1 MQNKYSKTIC
11 AREMASAPKSQVRPN
26 RSKMAVAVRAR
37 WYEEDFL
44 SADTN
49 APLLFSARMARIKIT
64 KLMTIIARMG
74 VNWATWKG
82 SPCNTQLL
90 MNNKKRQ
97 LSIKALFIF
106 CKKNVVLLDKTRK
119 IAEKTVYVYCWISKV
134 HPSYIMSFT
143 SAEDVPTTNQW

>member
-64 KLMTIIARMG
+64 KLMTIIVRMG
-74 VNWATWKG
+74 ANWATWKG

-90 MNNKKRQ
+90 MNHKKRK
-97 LSIKALFIF
+97 LSIKALFK
-106 CKKNVVLLDKTRK
+106 KKNVVLWDKTRK
-119 IAEKTVYVYCWISKV
+119 IAEKKLYVYCWNSNV
-134 HPSYIMSFT
+134 RPSYIISFT